1 MNLAR
6 FFDKDLI
13 NIDLEA
19 ETKPEAVE
27 ILADLFCKKRAEKDK
42 QVILEAVMAREEVG
56 STSFG
61 RGFAFPHAR
70 TDAVDGMYIVV
81 GIIKNGIR
89 ADAPDGIPLK
99 IICLLLTP
107 RNISKLYLQT
117 LSGLA
122 NFARRPGMLDNIV
135 AVKSPKELIKL
146 IENEDIRV
154 QKVLIAADVMLES
167 PPRVSP
173 ADSLKT
179 VANLMF
185 KHKIDGVPVVE
196 NSGKLVGEV
205 SEKELLKFALPDYES
220 FMTGMANLPELEP
233 FEDLLRQGDKI
244 RVKDVMN
251 RDVVTISEI
260 SQVVEVAALMLLK
273 NVDRVMVVRDDK
285 LVGVVSRSDIV
296 SKIIR
301 G

>member
-13 NIDLEA
+13 DTNLKAD
-19 ETKPEAVE
+19 TKAAAVE
-27 ILADLFCKKRAEKDK
+27 QLADLFCKKHPEKDK
-42 QVILEAVMAREEVG
+42 KAILEAVMAREDMG

-70 TDAVDGMYIVV
+70 TDAVDGMYIAV
-81 GIIKNGIR
+81 GIIKDGISE
-89 ADAPDGIPLK
+89 DAPDGVPLK
-99 IICLLLTP
+99 TICLLLTP

-122 NFARRPGMLDNIV
+122 NFARRPGMLDKIT
-135 AVKSPKELIKL
+135 AVKTAKEFIKL
-146 IENEDIRV
+146 IESESIRV
-154 QKVLIAADVMLES
+154 QKVLIVADIMLES
-167 PPRVSP
+167 PPKVAPS
-173 ADSLKT
+173 DSLKT

-185 KHKIDGVPVVE
+185 KHRIDGIPVVE
-196 NSGKLVGEV
+196 KGGKIVGEI

-220 FMTGMANLPELEP
+220 FIANLANLPELEP
-233 FEDLLRQGDKI
+233 FEDLLRQEDKV

-251 RDVVTISEI
+251 KDVVTISEL
-260 SQVVEVAALMLLK
+260 SQVVEVAALMLFK

-285 LVGVVSRSDIV
+285 LVGIVSRSDIV